1 MLVQLLKGKSHVV
14 SLDGAYEDKSS
25 IKMVLE
31 LCAGGELFDRIISKK
46 HYSEKDAAA
55 IVRQMLE
62 VVGACHMNGII
73 HRDLKPENFLF
84 LSGEDDSEL
93 KVTDFGLSTF
103 YRSGQRFTEVIGS
116 AYYIAPEVLQRGY
129 GPQCDVWS
137 IGVIMYITLCGRPP
151 FFGRTESAVFGN
163 IMKAKTRLDENFK
176 RDPWPK
182 ISPEAKDLITK
193 MLNGTFSCTQARK
206 HASTRART
214 PNFTLKEEE
223 KKQMNVPRIHT
234 LRRLPSL
241 PI

>member
-1 MLVQLLKGKSHVV
+1 
-14 SLDGAYEDKSS
+14 
-25 IKMVLE
+25 
-31 LCAGGELFDRIISKK
+31 
-46 HYSEKDAAA
+46 
-55 IVRQMLE
+55 
-62 VVGACHMNGII
+62 
-73 HRDLKPENFLF
+73 
-84 LSGEDDSEL
+84 
-93 KVTDFGLSTF
+93 
-103 YRSGQRFTEVIGS
+103 
-116 AYYIAPEVLQRGY
+116 
-129 GPQCDVWS
+129 
-137 IGVIMYITLCGRPP
+137 MYITLCGRPP